1 MPNCEQRVEIEF
13 KLLLNSVLNEVSKIP
28 FHVVNVSIWEWGS
41 LEWSVN
47 VHEFSLGIPCA
58 QCDSGFGYMCGSHKI
73 FELVKTGVNVNS
85 NGPTVVN
92 VFGDDLLP
100 AAGRLC
106 VRIQL

>member
-1 MPNCEQRVEIEF
+1 MEIEF
-13 KLLLNSVLNEVSKIP
+13 KLLLNSALNEVSKIP
-28 FHVVNVSIWEWGS
+28 FHVVNVSIWEWGG
-41 LEWSVN
+41 LEWGVN

-58 QCDSGFGYMCGSHKI
+58 QCDSGFGCMCGSHKI